1 MGVLG
6 RLLVLLVF
14 VLGRIRDGV
23 VGVRDLVIFARLI
36 VKVLEFVVQNL
47 LALEMGLVLVKTLS
61 LRVMIRAIWWKIDV
75 VLEIWLV
82 HVAVHFLD
90 MKLIVN

>member
-6 RLLVLLVF
+6 QFLVLLVL

>member
-1 MGVLG
+1 MV
-6 RLLVLLVF
+6 LLVL
-14 VLGRIRDGV
+14 VLRRISDGV

-61 LRVMIRAIWWKIDV
+61 LRVMIRAIWW
-75 VLEIWLV
+75 
-82 HVAVHFLD
+82 
-90 MKLIVN
+90 

>member
-6 RLLVLLVF
+6 RLLVLLVL
-14 VLGRIRDGV
+14 VLERIRDGV

>member
-6 RLLVLLVF
+6 RLLVLLVL
-14 VLGRIRDGV
+14 VLRRISDGV

-61 LRVMIRAIWWKIDV
+61 LRVMIRAIWW
-75 VLEIWLV
+75 
-82 HVAVHFLD
+82 
-90 MKLIVN
+90 

>member
-6 RLLVLLVF
+6 RLLVLLVL
-14 VLGRIRDGV
+14 VLRRISDGV

-61 LRVMIRAIWWKIDV
+61 LRIMIGAIWW
-75 VLEIWLV
+75 
-82 HVAVHFLD
+82 
-90 MKLIVN
+90 